1 VVKDTGTI
9 RFEDHGMEIGK
20 RVLERYSWTA
30 DDVESVRGET
40 SWTMTFARGDWA
52 VRTVTYQVLTCTRTE
67 FALHAR
73 LDAFAGERRVTS
85 RNWDLTFPRDL
96 V

>member
-1 VVKDTGTI
+1 MRKNGRERSVHRAAATSSCSGSTTPTWIGYRSALGVVKDTGTI

-40 SWTMTFARGDWA
+40 SWTMTFAR
-52 VRTVTYQVLTCTRTE
+52 
-67 FALHAR
+67 
-73 LDAFAGERRVTS
+73 
-85 RNWDLTFPRDL
+85 
-96 V
+96 